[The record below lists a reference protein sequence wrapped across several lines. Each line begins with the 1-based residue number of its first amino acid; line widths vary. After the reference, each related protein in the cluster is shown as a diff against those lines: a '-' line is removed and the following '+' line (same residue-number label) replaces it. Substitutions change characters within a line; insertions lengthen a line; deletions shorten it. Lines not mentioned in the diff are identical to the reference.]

1 MPLITGV
8 DHNHRVVSVVAIG
21 PVTVADVQNHVQHV
35 KREHGIGYPELL
47 DARGAA
53 FPSTAEDFE
62 QIAEMVRALRQEGPP
77 GSTAIIVSSEADLD
91 SLRALEVRLEG
102 LCEVKAFRDEQE
114 ARIWLGKRARS
125 QSASSN

>member
-21 PVTVADVQNHVQHV
+21 PVTVADVRDHVLHV

-53 FPSTAEDFE
+53 FPSTAEDFH
-62 QIAEMVRALRQEGPP
+62 QIVEMVRALRQDGPP
-77 GSTAIIVSSEADLD
+77 GCTAIIVSSDADLD
-91 SLRALEVRLEG
+91 SLRALEEQLEG
-102 LCEVKAFRDEQE
+102 LCEVRAFRDEQE
-114 ARIWLGKRARS
+114 ARAWLGTKARS
-125 QSASSN
+125 QSA